1 MREIKFR
8 VYDQINKV
16 MYTPEMDKEIC
27 NLWAIPKAQGGV
39 LSYPNG
45 VLMQYTGL
53 KDNNGIEIYE
63 GDIVTNEGAGCNL
76 TVVFHRG
83 RYALSYQPIKSKPNF
98 PDIGHVE
105 IMEIIGNIHEN
116 PELLEEK

>member
-16 MYTPEMDKEIC
+16 MYTPELDKEIC

-63 GDIVTNEGAGCNL
+63 GDIVDFGGLGIVKYDEDRFYVDCGNVHTR
-76 TVVFHRG
+76 V
-83 RYALSYQPIKSKPNF
+83 SKQ
-98 PDIGHVE
+98 HKV
-105 IMEIIGNIHEN
+105 IGNIYEN
-116 PELLEEK
+116 PELLELR